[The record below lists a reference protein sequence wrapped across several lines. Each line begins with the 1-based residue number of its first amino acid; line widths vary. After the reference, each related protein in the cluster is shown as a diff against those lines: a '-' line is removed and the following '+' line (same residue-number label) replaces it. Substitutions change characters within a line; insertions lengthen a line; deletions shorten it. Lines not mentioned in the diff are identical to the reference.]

1 MAVALPRGRLAALAS
16 HEEGIAEQVWDRRQ
30 GDADAA
36 AKKFRNRLDEQR
48 RLKSALLRAKL
59 NGEISQA
66 DYALANTE
74 FDYEI
79 AVIEARLQNAQA
91 NHVTRA
97 AFLRFANAMLLDV
110 AGAWQRAGAEQKVRV
125 QNLLF
130 QNGLHYSQEYR
141 KFEHLNPCLFNT
153 MEEVIC
159 KNWWL
164 ASPTGFEPVLPP

>member
-1 MAVALPRGRLAALAS
+1 VAVALPRGRLAALAS

-110 AGAWQRAGAEQKVRV
+110 AGAWQRAGAEQKCVFKIFCFKMV
-125 QNLLF
+125 CTT
-130 QNGLHYSQEYR
+130 R
-141 KFEHLNPCLFNT
+141 KNTESLNTLT
-153 MEEVIC
+153 
-159 KNWWL
+159 L
-164 ASPTGFEPVLPP
+164 ACSIRWKK